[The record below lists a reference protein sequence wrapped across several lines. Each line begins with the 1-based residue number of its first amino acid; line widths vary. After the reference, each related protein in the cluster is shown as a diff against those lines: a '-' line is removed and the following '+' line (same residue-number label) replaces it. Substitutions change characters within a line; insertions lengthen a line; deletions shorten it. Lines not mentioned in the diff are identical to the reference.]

1 MSDLESK
8 KGEKGR
14 ATAQPADKDVGLDIE
29 NALGFINSEEYQEV
43 PPPIPGTNP
52 STSEVG
58 AVQPTQQKDSNTLKP
73 GDRTALRLRKI
84 EKGPVKKTVVPSRGK
99 EVKKSGR
106 MWVFFLGVTI
116 LAFLAIFFLY
126 WAGW

>member
-14 ATAQPADKDVGLDIE
+14 VTVQSADKDVGQDIE
-29 NALGFINSEEYQEV
+29 NALGFIDSEEYQEV

-52 STSEVG
+52 STSGIG

-73 GDRTALRLRKI
+73 GDKEALRPREI
-84 EKGPVKKTVVPSRGK
+84 EKGPVKKTVTPPHGK
-99 EVKKSGR
+99 EAKKSGK
-106 MWVFFLGVTI
+106 MWLFFLSVTI
-116 LAFLAIFFLY
+116 LVLLAIFFLY
-126 WAGW
+126 WAG